1 MIQTE
6 QETLIQQQKTQI
18 EQLENK
24 KQRKKVIIDS
34 NTWFANIE
42 EIKKAQDEAAASD
55 TKKKA
60 RDWQNRGS
68 KGLRGHTEG
77 YFCIY
82 VLWMA
87 ARIVNNNHVYIERS
101 I

>member
-42 EIKKAQDEAAASD
+42 EIKKAQDEVAI
-55 TKKKA
+55 
-60 RDWQNRGS
+60 
-68 KGLRGHTEG
+68 L
-77 YFCIY
+77 
-82 VLWMA
+82 
-87 ARIVNNNHVYIERS
+87 
-101 I
+101 